1 MRTMRSPSTSCTI
14 IIIYSITM
22 KTVKITD
29 LKSFHMYRARARTIF
44 FIMTIIVRQ
53 YHVHYTNV
61 VRVRSDGFRT
71 FENGRREFKRTIA
84 TGRQYNA
91 ICDGLG
97 RPFTNRLFDID
108 SGSLAQTQTRNVQYF
123 VRSPFAI
130 ARTAT
135 PFTSTRVFL
144 FYEKSR

>member
-1 MRTMRSPSTSCTI
+1 MYNNNNLQYNNEDAQNYGLEI
-14 IIIYSITM
+14 ISYVS
-22 KTVKITD
+22 
-29 LKSFHMYRARARTIF
+29 RARTIF

-61 VRVRSDGFRT
+61 VRVRSDGFRA
-71 FENGRREFKRTIA
+71 FENGRGRGGGEFIRTIA

-97 RPFTNRLFDID
+97 RPFTNRLFGVDP
-108 SGSLAQTQTRNVQYF
+108 GSWAQVQTCDVQYF
-123 VRSPFAI
+123 VRSHFAI